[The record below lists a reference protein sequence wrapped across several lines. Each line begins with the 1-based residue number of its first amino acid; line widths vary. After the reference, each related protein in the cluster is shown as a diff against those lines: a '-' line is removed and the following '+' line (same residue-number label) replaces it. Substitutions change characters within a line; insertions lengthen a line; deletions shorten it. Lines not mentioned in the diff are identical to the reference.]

1 MDSTL
6 LVPDIRSSFTYQPSS
21 YAIGTRPDREA
32 VRNIRKKLTANLAV
46 HQSDIDDSGGDMRFI
61 VLRLAQWRDF
71 NLSLQQIDL
80 TDATAVA
87 AAVIPA
93 VPVVASPGSL
103 TIVPGWELADY
114 TLAHNRH
121 LIKKRNFTLFTRYK
135 TAVLQDIQAAVP
147 PSIIAQ
153 ICDEDGNIQHRSP
166 SQVLDFLENKYRRM
180 RPKDVAAILLQFDAP
195 YDDSLT
201 IDEYFHR
208 QNRLIRAMQETD
220 EPISPARAI
229 RTCLGHMLTLV
240 HLKRACIKWEL
251 ELSPTWDKFCL
262 HFSDAVQQ
270 HEDHQDALADA
281 GLANSAI
288 TNDDL
293 TRRLE
298 EQAQQFYAQMAEQ
311 HAHSQTQ
318 FDALSAHLEHS
329 SVPSEVPG
337 GTTNTAA
344 SALEQQSIVAALEQR
359 VRDLTT
365 AATATQ
371 STSKRSKKGRGKG
384 RERRAPRTERR
395 WSNTNYCWTHGCDID
410 DDHTSKS
417 CIHQSP
423 NHKTAATFTNRMG
436 GSEANLHLRNN

>member
-6 LVPDIRSSFTYQPSS
+6 SVPDIRSSFTYQPSS

-153 ICDEDGNIQHRSP
+153 ICDEDGNIQH
-166 SQVLDFLENKYRRM
+166 
-180 RPKDVAAILLQFDAP
+180 
-195 YDDSLT
+195 
-201 IDEYFHR
+201 
-208 QNRLIRAMQETD
+208 
-220 EPISPARAI
+220 
-229 RTCLGHMLTLV
+229 
-240 HLKRACIKWEL
+240 
-251 ELSPTWDKFCL
+251 
-262 HFSDAVQQ
+262 
-270 HEDHQDALADA
+270 
-281 GLANSAI
+281 
-288 TNDDL
+288 
-293 TRRLE
+293 
-298 EQAQQFYAQMAEQ
+298 
-311 HAHSQTQ
+311 
-318 FDALSAHLEHS
+318 
-329 SVPSEVPG
+329 
-337 GTTNTAA
+337 
-344 SALEQQSIVAALEQR
+344 
-359 VRDLTT
+359 
-365 AATATQ
+365 
-371 STSKRSKKGRGKG
+371 
-384 RERRAPRTERR
+384 
-395 WSNTNYCWTHGCDID
+395 
-410 DDHTSKS
+410 
-417 CIHQSP
+417 
-423 NHKTAATFTNRMG
+423 
-436 GSEANLHLRNN
+436 